1 MTDPVLAATVILGRE
16 AEAGFEVL
24 VMQRPARGSF
34 ANAWVFPGGRIDDDD
49 APGED
54 EQTRARVGAV
64 REVHEEVGLIVDPE
78 ALVPLS
84 RWIPP
89 VELKRRFDTHFF
101 LAMAPEGDVVPSPD
115 EVVDWKWSTPARV
128 LDAHARGIATLAPPT
143 FVTLTLLRSHGAY
156 ADAVAAA
163 REAGAEEFRTK
174 GLPEHGLVS
183 SGPHHLH
190 TSALPWRYE
199 YRDEQGS

>member
-54 EQTRARVGAV
+54 DQTRASVGAV

-115 EVVDWKWSTPARV
+115 EVVDWKWST
-128 LDAHARGIATLAPPT
+128 
-143 FVTLTLLRSHGAY
+143 
-156 ADAVAAA
+156 
-163 REAGAEEFRTK
+163 
-174 GLPEHGLVS
+174 
-183 SGPHHLH
+183 
-190 TSALPWRYE
+190 
-199 YRDEQGS
+199 